1 MSTVLLSARLRPE
14 GSPQEW
20 LERVSTA
27 LELLAARPGY
37 LRGWVSRSPDEP
49 DAWLLSAEFESAGA
63 CRRALSAS
71 DLRVV
76 LWPLL
81 GLSDGSASTFEVLA
95 TARAG
100 QPVERLVSDL
110 APDAA
115 QVGLGRLPEPD
126 SNDTTMNI

>member
-1 MSTVLLSARLRPE
+1 MTAMLLSARLRPE

-20 LERVSTA
+20 LDRVSTA
-27 LELLAARPGY
+27 LELLATRPGY
-37 LRGWVSRSPDEP
+37 LRGWVGRSPDEP
-49 DAWLLSAEFESAGA
+49 DAWLLSAEFDSAGA
-63 CRRALSAS
+63 CRRALSAA

-81 GLSDGSASTFEVLA
+81 GLSDAAASTFEVLA
-95 TARAG
+95 TADAG
-100 QPVERLVSDL
+100 QPAQRLVSDL

-126 SNDTTMNI
+126 VNDTPLSN